1 MASDAAL
8 SRLDLATLRALPKVE
23 LHVHL
28 EGSFSPERIA
38 ALAESAGVTLPRP
51 ADQLF
56 QFTDLGDFLS
66 LLDLWCGLVR
76 TPEQVYDLANDFAAR
91 LAGDGIAYA
100 EVMINPT
107 HWSSLG
113 YEALVEAVDAGFQR
127 ARENGMADCR
137 VLVSLLRGQTAEE
150 AMQVIEWMGSRRLPR
165 VVGLSLDGNE
175 AVAGRASSR
184 FAHAYARAAEL
195 GFGRT
200 AHAGES
206 SGSEGVRDALDLL
219 GVSRIDHGVRAV
231 RILSSCSASPSSR
244 SSATSACPR
253 TLAHVPGHRRPPIRG
268 LVAAGVPITINTD
281 DPEPLEIS
289 LNDEVALVAGHLGW
303 GIEDV
308 VDSTRRAVGAAF
320 CDDGGERTQ
329 RNARRLRRG
338 ARANPTAAEPGP
350 RLTHDVSTAVLFA
363 LRGTWCQ

>member
-38 ALAESAGVTLPRP
+38 ALAECAGVTLPRP
-51 ADQLF
+51 ADQIF
-56 QFTDLGDFLS
+56 QFSDLGDFLS

-76 TPEQVYDLANDFAAR
+76 TPQQVYDLANDFAAR

-113 YEALVEAVDAGFQR
+113 YEALVEAVDAGFER
-127 ARENGMADCR
+127 AREDGMADCR
-137 VLVSLLRGQTAEE
+137 VLVSLLRGQTADE
-150 AMQVIEWMGSRRLPR
+150 AMQVVEWMGSRRLPR

-231 RILSSCSASPSSR
+231 EDPELLQRLAEQQIVCNVCVSSNLSLMYPDIG
-244 SSATSACPR
+244 
-253 TLAHVPGHRRPPIRG
+253 AHPIRG

-289 LNDEVALVAGHLGW
+289 LNDEMALVAGHLGW

-308 VDSTRRAVGAAF
+308 VDSTRRAIGAAF
-320 CDDGGERTQ
+320 CDADRGRELNAMLDDFVVELGRT
-329 RNARRLRRG
+329 R
-338 ARANPTAAEPGP
+338 PP
-350 RLTHDVSTAVLFA
+350 RSQA
-363 LRGTWCQ
+363 LD

>member
-38 ALAESAGVTLPRP
+38 ALAEAAGVALPRP
-51 ADQLF
+51 PDQLF

-76 TPEQVYDLANDFAAR
+76 TPEQVYEIANDFAVR

-100 EVMINPT
+100 EVMVNST
-107 HWSSLG
+107 HWSSVGFEDLI
-113 YEALVEAVDAGFQR
+113 EAVDAGFQR
-127 ARENGMADCR
+127 AREDGMADCR
-137 VLVSLLRGQTAEE
+137 VLVSLLRGQTAAE
-150 AMQVIEWMGSRRLPR
+150 AMQIVEWMGTRQLPR
-165 VVGLSLDGNE
+165 VAGLSLDGNE
-175 AVAGRASSR
+175 VVAGRASAR
-184 FAHAYARAAEL
+184 FAAAYARAAEL
-195 GFGRT
+195 GFGLT

-219 GVSRIDHGVRAV
+219 GVSRVDHGVRAV
-231 RILSSCSASPSSR
+231 DDPVLLQRLADEGIACNVCVTSNLSLIYPDIDSHP
-244 SSATSACPR
+244 
-253 TLAHVPGHRRPPIRG
+253 VRRM
-268 LVAAGVPITINTD
+268 VDAGVPVTINTD
-281 DPEPLEIS
+281 DPEPLDID

-308 VDSTRRAVGAAF
+308 VGSTRQAIDAAF
-320 CDDGGERTQ
+320 CDADRGREL
-329 RNARRLRRG
+329 NAMLDEFLAG
-338 ARANPTAAEPGP
+338 LARSQPP
-350 RLTHDVSTAVLFA
+350 RS
-363 LRGTWCQ
+363 